1 MSQHYIH
8 QMALYAKDHAKLLP
22 IDVST
27 ELPGY
32 ACLVGNVLE
41 TAGVAFAQP
50 DCSFEMVRTF
60 FFCDVLLESHLFFTP
75 CMHTY

>member
-1 MSQHYIH
+1 
-8 QMALYAKDHAKLLP
+8 MALCAKDHAKLLP

-50 DCSFEMVRTF
+50 DCSFEMVRIF
-60 FFCDVLLESHLFFTP
+60 F
-75 CMHTY
+75 

>member
-1 MSQHYIH
+1 MLEFFSLIQIFATRGMSQHYIH
-8 QMALYAKDHAKLLP
+8 QMALCAKDHAKLLP

-50 DCSFEMVRTF
+50 DCSFEMVRIF
-60 FFCDVLLESHLFFTP
+60 F
-75 CMHTY
+75 